1 MSTINQEVLANQNHE
16 MFVKKAKNN
25 LKLSFHLKDYKPDT
39 TEYWFQMMMLLESKQ
54 DEDQIKEKYADVFKS
69 PYFADFMKDWV
80 LKTDLPE
87 SVTGDPFVKNTL
99 QEGNSL
105 EKYLTDIAFRIGVL
119 GNDVGILKHE
129 DVYDLKETVEIQ
141 KEEILNLQTIICTL
155 DDSSKRLQEVAFPP
169 TTPKKPTAKVGWLD
183 RPVSQFSKRTGEF
196 IRNWESPR
204 QAEAVLGKLNAH
216 SVVEQLKR
224 GSGSSGGYIWRV
236 GHYTEE
242 A

>member
-1 MSTINQEVLANQNHE
+1 MSTINQEVLANQN
-16 MFVKKAKNN
+16 ATSYNTQP
-25 LKLSFHLKDYKPDT
+25 FHLKEYNPGT

-87 SVTGDPFVKNTL
+87 KVTGDPFVKNVTG
-99 QEGNSL
+99 QTGISL
-105 EKYLTDIAFRIGVL
+105 EGFLIDIAYHIGAL
-119 GNDVGILKHE
+119 GNDVGVLKHG

-141 KEEILNLQTIICTL
+141 KEEILNLQTIITRL
-155 DDSSKRLQEVAFPP
+155 DSSVKRLQEVAFPP

-242 A
+242 G

>member
-1 MSTINQEVLANQNHE
+1 MSTINQEVLDNQN
-16 MFVKKAKNN
+16 ATSYNTQP
-25 LKLSFHLKDYKPDT
+25 FHLKEYDPST
-39 TEYWFQMMMLLESKQ
+39 TKYWFQMMMLLESKQ
-54 DEDQIKEKYADVFKS
+54 DEDQIKEKYADIFRS
-69 PYFADFMKDWV
+69 AYFADFMKDWV
-80 LKTDLPE
+80 MKTDLPKIITE
-87 SVTGDPFVKNTL
+87 DPFVQNLTG
-99 QEGNSL
+99 QTGISL
-105 EKYLTDIAFRIGVL
+105 EAFLTDIAFQIGVL
-119 GNDVGILKHE
+119 GNDVGVLKHE

-141 KEEILNLQTIICTL
+141 KEEILNLQTIITRL
-155 DDSSKRLQEVAFPP
+155 DSSVKRLQEVAFPP

-242 A
+242 G